1 MGNMNVAFS
10 LRKDAEA
17 AESIGIADL
26 DAVQT
31 IRARYPHVAQIIE
44 QIWGTREM
52 DVYFDRL
59 VVKDR
64 EERSGFPPEIMAAI
78 LNLSAMHVKQFGFEP
93 FDSYDDIW
101 DPFVKHAHR
110 ASPLDE

>member
-1 MGNMNVAFS
+1 MGNMNLAFS
-10 LRKDAEA
+10 LKQDVGASA
-17 AESIGIADL
+17 DITVADL
-26 DAVQT
+26 DAVRT
-31 IRARYPHVAQIIE
+31 IRAAYPHVAQIIE

-64 EERSGFPPEIMAAI
+64 EQRAGFPPDIMAAI

-101 DPFVKHAHR
+101 DPFVKHAYR
-110 ASPLDE
+110 ASRPDE